1 MKIDNK
7 EITVDEIIGNFDFE
21 KDMIK
26 DFGNGMLLTDNYIEV
41 LNRYNIDY
49 KKYSNLNSLIYDI
62 ESCLNESYGLD
73 TDDLEWVATELSERN
88 YYNNTKK

>member
-1 MKIDNK
+1 MKINNE
-7 EITVDEIIGNFDFE
+7 EINVEELIGDIDFE
-21 KDMIK
+21 KDMTK

-41 LNRYNIDY
+41 LSRYNIDY

-62 ESCLNESYGLD
+62 ENCLNISYGID

-88 YYNNTKK
+88 YYNNTRK

>member
-1 MKIDNK
+1 MKITNE
-7 EITVDEIIGNFDFE
+7 EINVEELIGDIDFE
-21 KDMIK
+21 KDMTK

-41 LNRYNIDY
+41 LSRYNIDY

-62 ESCLNESYGLD
+62 ENCLNISYGID

-88 YYNNTKK
+88 YYNNTRK